1 MKKII
6 TILLV
11 LGCISVRA
19 QVIES
24 GVLTSWSGAT
34 GDIVLP
40 AEVTAIG
47 SAALKANVNITSV
60 SGANVT
66 IVNFQAF
73 YGCTGLTSF
82 NFPLLE
88 TIGTSGFYN
97 CNQLQQVTLEKVK
110 SIGTSAF
117 HECSKLSDINCPD
130 VLTIG
135 TDAFRLTNANVTLK
149 TALFPAAT
157 SVGNNAFRNRSGLH
171 TVDLSSVVTIGE
183 GAFWATALVS
193 VDLPNAETLS
203 RYAFYNVKT
212 MTDIK
217 MPKIK
222 SIGLGSFH
230 TATPAESSLHTI
242 DMSAASELTTI
253 IFDNTSGI
261 FTLPNKS
268 TLTIYVN
275 SVEKVS
281 LFPEVKAY
289 TVIVGS
295 PTLSNLNI
303 FENMKLELSPN
314 PTSDFVRVTIPENS
328 TTLKFVR
335 IFDLT
340 GKLML
345 SQQIVNEVEIIN
357 VKNLPKGMYFV
368 YADGAKAKLLIN

>member
-19 QVIES
+19 QVIEN

-97 CNQLQQVTLEKVK
+97 CSQLQQVTLEKVK

-117 HECSKLSDINCPD
+117 HECSKLSNLNCPD
-130 VLTIG
+130 ALTIG
-135 TDAFRLTNANVTLK
+135 TDAFRLTNANATLK
-149 TALFPAAT
+149 TALLPAAT

-171 TVDLSSVVTIGE
+171 TVDLSSAVTIGE
-183 GAFWATALVS
+183 AAFWNTALVS
-193 VDLPNAETLS
+193 LDLPNAETLV
-203 RYAFYNVKT
+203 RYAFYNVYT
-212 MTDIK
+212 LTDIK

-222 SIGLGSFH
+222 SIGLGAFH
-230 TATPAESSLHTI
+230 AATSSLSSLHTI
-242 DMSAASELTTI
+242 DMSAASELTTVTI
-253 IFDNTSGI
+253 DQASGI
-261 FTLPNKS
+261 FTIPNKE

-275 SVEKVS
+275 SVDKVA
-281 LFPEVKAY
+281 LFPEVRAY
-289 TVIVGS
+289 TVTVGS
-295 PTLSNLNI
+295 PTLSNLDV
-303 FENMKLELSPN
+303 FENMKLEVSPN
-314 PTSDFVRVTIPENS
+314 PTSDFIRVTIPENL
-328 TTLKFVR
+328 TQKIIR
-335 IFDLT
+335 IMDFT
-340 GKLML
+340 GKLVL
-345 SQQIVNEVEIIN
+345 TQKIVNEVETID

-368 YADGAKAKLLIN
+368 QAGGAKAKLLVN